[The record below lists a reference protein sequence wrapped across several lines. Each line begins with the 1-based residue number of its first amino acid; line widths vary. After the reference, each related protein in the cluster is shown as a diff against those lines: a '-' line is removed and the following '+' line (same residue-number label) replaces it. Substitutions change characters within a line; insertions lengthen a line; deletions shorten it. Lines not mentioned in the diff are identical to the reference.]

1 MLILAT
7 TIYLWLSWAMNFL
20 ALTYFKTVA
29 EDLNITHA
37 AQKHYISQQALS
49 SHIRNLENE
58 LGVRLFDRNPRLSLT
73 DAGRC
78 LYEAVQGFDAINSS
92 LNAQLNNI
100 RKEERGELRL
110 GLSFTRGQFIL
121 PLVLPQYALDHPH
134 VHINIFEE
142 HSSNLMERLIRGE
155 LDFWITADNPDIE
168 GLSRDPLFEE
178 HFFIVIPEK
187 VLTSTVGDKIAQKIL
202 SSGPRDFRIEDVIDC
217 PFVLLNPGNRSR
229 DKFDNALRSRKL
241 TPKILLETDNSQ
253 TAFALAQK
261 EMALTIYSDMFLRN
275 YAGELNRNVRI
286 IPLDNCMPADVLHV
300 YYKDENAKIRYKS
313 SFLDNLHD
321 AFAAR

>member
-1 MLILAT
+1 
-7 TIYLWLSWAMNFL
+7 MNFL

-29 EDLNITHA
+29 DELNITHA

-78 LYEAVQGFDAINSS
+78 LYEAVQGIDSINST
-92 LNAQLNNI
+92 LNEKLNNI
-100 RKEERGELRL
+100 RNEERGELRL

-121 PLVLPQYALDHPH
+121 PSVLPGYALDHPQ
-134 VHINIFEE
+134 VHISIFEE
-142 HSSNLMERLIRGE
+142 HSSNLLERLIRGE
-155 LDFWITADNPDIE
+155 LDFWITADNPSVE
-168 GLSRDPLFEE
+168 GFTSDPMFEE
-178 HFFIVIPEK
+178 HFFIVIPKK
-187 VLTSTVGDKIAQKIL
+187 VLSSVTGPEKAALIL
-202 SSGPRDFRIEDVIDC
+202 NKKNEDFALEDIIDC

-229 DKFDNALRSRKL
+229 DMFDNALRSRKL
-241 TPKILLETDNSQ
+241 TPKILLETENSQ

-275 YAGELNRNVRI
+275 YTGKLNPDVSI
-286 IPLDNCMPADVLHV
+286 IPVDRFMPPDVLRV
-300 YYKDENAKIRYKS
+300 YYKEENARIRYKD
-313 SFLDNLHD
+313 SFLKNLHD
-321 AFAAR
+321 AFAGVVD